1 MNYRGS
7 WRCSNKMFN
16 KWRWIIL
23 VSVLKIRTIY
33 KIVLIISDQ
42 INKSYNEV
50 MKIIIKHYFKGVINV
65 TQN

>member
-1 MNYRGS
+1 
-7 WRCSNKMFN
+7 MFN

-65 TQN
+65 TEN

>member
-1 MNYRGS
+1 
-7 WRCSNKMFN
+7 MFN

-50 MKIIIKHYFKGVINV
+50 MKIIIKHYFKEVINV
-65 TQN
+65 TEN